1 MVLAPPP
8 TRRPKARTGEH
19 VRIRVSNPVMVPE
32 LVEFLG
38 RASCVSGPTRGASL
52 DVELPHAR
60 SSAQARREL
69 RLYLAAW
76 SGLHPNVDVRM
87 LD

>member
-1 MVLAPPP
+1 M
-8 TRRPKARTGEH
+8 R
-19 VRIRVSNPVMVPE
+19 VRISNPMMLPE

-38 RASCVSGPTRGASL
+38 RASCVSGWTRGASV

-60 SSAQARREL
+60 TSAQARREL

-76 SGLHPNVDVRM
+76 SGLHPNVEVRM

>member
-1 MVLAPPP
+1 MRV
-8 TRRPKARTGEH
+8 
-19 VRIRVSNPVMVPE
+19 RVSNPVMLPE

-38 RASCVSGPTRGASL
+38 RASCVSHVPRGGSV
-52 DVELPHAR
+52 DVDLPHAR

-69 RLYLAAW
+69 HLYVAAW
-76 SGLHPNVDVRM
+76 SGLHPNVDVRV

>member
-1 MVLAPPP
+1 ML
-8 TRRPKARTGEH
+8 
-19 VRIRVSNPVMVPE
+19 PE

-38 RASCVSGPTRGASL
+38 RASCVSRGSRGASV
-52 DVELPHAR
+52 DVDLPHAR
-60 SSAQARREL
+60 TSAQARREL